1 MANNTC
7 LLDNAEA
14 GEFFAEDKAFAVG
27 DLARLLYLPDGELLQ
42 EDWRIAA
49 LLEHEDFRD
58 AEWKTDVTGV
68 VTRVN
73 EDSQFEVWV
82 TVYRKPFSLY
92 SVYEL
97 VFQSEAFEWE

>member
-1 MANNTC
+1 MTNRTALFDSTDAQ
-7 LLDNAEA
+7 L
-14 GEFFAEDKAFAVG
+14 FYAEDKPFSVG
-27 DLARLLYLPDGELLQ
+27 DLLRLKFLPNGDLLQ

-82 TVYRKPFSLY
+82 TVYRRPFSLD

-97 VFQSEAFEWE
+97 VFQSDSFEWE

>member
-1 MANNTC
+1 MKHTNT
-7 LLDNAEA
+7 LFNDREAE
-14 GEFFAEDKAFAVG
+14 EFFNRDEPFTVG
-27 DLARLLYLPDGELLQ
+27 DLLRLKFLPDGDLLQ

-58 AEWKTDVTGV
+58 ADWKSDVTGV

-82 TVYRKPFSLY
+82 TVYRRPFSLD

-97 VFQSEAFEWE
+97 VFQSDSFEWE